1 MSVSFMSN
9 VLLTGLI
16 FLPLLGNVAST
27 LLWSYTRNQLFSWVP
42 RGLSAGLVLAVAWV
56 LRGQSFEQIIGG
68 WQPVSLTG
76 SPLILA
82 DNLSGHALLIAWV
95 SVHFYEAYV
104 RRNDSRDWR
113 LTDGVI
119 AGAIHL
125 AIVVTAFAQ
134 NFVTLLIGL
143 GLIDL
148 LTELRAL
155 QSRQHEGRRNTNLLF
170 MASSLAMLTAGMV
183 LHVAQYNSLYFPLAR
198 LGPQTANLLFI
209 GLALRLWL
217 LPIHTPQ
224 VSYLSVSSTASAA
237 LPGWI
242 AHGLGTLL
250 LIDQLSRV
258 GLGAPPTWLVLL
270 LLLSA
275 LLMLAQGVI
284 TQVPERARHAL
295 LVGTFQLA
303 CLCMLQRYIK
313 LIAAAGIAWLLS
325 NLLINHRPT
334 ANVPIAVRFGQL
346 TRLFGVACLAGI
358 PFTVGFVGRAGLAEE
373 FIRSGGLG
381 LLLVILMTL
390 AQAASITVALR
401 IALNIPI
408 EVSASE
414 SVVTNV
420 SLIPGLL
427 AFLVV
432 CAPSILF
439 GLAPTLLGLSNGPLG
454 RAGVWSWFT
463 SAIALALGV
472 GLWWL
477 ESRWFDRIEA
487 RVNTLESVLS
497 LHWLRSIFAGA
508 LERLAKP
515 LRTVFPFLESDGAM
529 LWAVMVVLLLVAIS
543 RGNP

>member
-1 MSVSFMSN
+1 MSN

-42 RGLSAGLVLAVAWV
+42 RGLSVGLVLAVAWV

-125 AIVVTAFAQ
+125 AVVVTAFAQ

-170 MASSLAMLTAGMV
+170 MSSSLAMLTAGMV

-258 GLGAPPTWLVLL
+258 GLGAPPTV
-270 LLLSA
+270 
-275 LLMLAQGVI
+275 
-284 TQVPERARHAL
+284 ARHGSGPAH
-295 LVGTFQLA
+295 GPDARGFQRD
-303 CLCMLQRYIK
+303 C
-313 LIAAAGIAWLLS
+313 
-325 NLLINHRPT
+325 RPT
-334 ANVPIAVRFGQL
+334 GLRRLVCAETGGCGVRRTG
-346 TRLFGVACLAGI
+346 RERGVAPRRLGH
-358 PFTVGFVGRAGLAEE
+358 GR
-373 FIRSGGLG
+373 
-381 LLLVILMTL
+381 
-390 AQAASITVALR
+390 
-401 IALNIPI
+401 
-408 EVSASE
+408 
-414 SVVTNV
+414 
-420 SLIPGLL
+420 
-427 AFLVV
+427 
-432 CAPSILF
+432 
-439 GLAPTLLGLSNGPLG
+439 TLLPARAWRCKG
-454 RAGVWSWFT
+454 R
-463 SAIALALGV
+463 
-472 GLWWL
+472 
-477 ESRWFDRIEA
+477 
-487 RVNTLESVLS
+487 
-497 LHWLRSIFAGA
+497 
-508 LERLAKP
+508 
-515 LRTVFPFLESDGAM
+515 
-529 LWAVMVVLLLVAIS
+529 
-543 RGNP
+543 